1 MRLVLLILI
10 VLSFDLPA
18 FPLAKETIKEFV
30 EELKAYPQL
39 DLEKIDSS
47 LQNVKISKKIIA
59 LMGSPPEKTKTW
71 DQYKSL
77 LVSEQRIER
86 GCRFLKKNK
95 EIFRKAETRYGVPAS
110 IIASI
115 IGVETYYGKIKGN
128 HDVLTA
134 LATLA
139 FHYPLDN
146 PKRKK
151 FFRYQLKEF
160 LVMADRQ
167 GRDFNSYR
175 GSYAGALGIPQF
187 MPDNYRRLAVDFD
200 KDGKIDIINS
210 VQDAVGS
217 IGNFLRYHGWVPN
230 ESVIITV
237 PKSNHLN
244 TNNIELNPS
253 RTNITLSE
261 LIPNWQKI
269 KYFQTIISDF
279 NHDSASVALL
289 EQSEDGNIQQWLGFE
304 NFFTLFRYNPRL
316 FYALAVASLADAL
329 NECGT

>member
-1 MRLVLLILI
+1 M
-10 VLSFDLPA
+10 SFDLPA

-86 GCRFLKKNK
+86 GCRFLKNK

-110 IIASI
+110 IIAAI

-146 PKRKK
+146 PK
-151 FFRYQLKEF
+151 KE
-160 LVMADRQ
+160 
-167 GRDFNSYR
+167 
-175 GSYAGALGIPQF
+175 
-187 MPDNYRRLAVDFD
+187 
-200 KDGKIDIINS
+200 K
-210 VQDAVGS
+210 
-217 IGNFLRYHGWVPN
+217 
-230 ESVIITV
+230 
-237 PKSNHLN
+237 
-244 TNNIELNPS
+244 
-253 RTNITLSE
+253 
-261 LIPNWQKI
+261 
-269 KYFQTIISDF
+269 
-279 NHDSASVALL
+279 
-289 EQSEDGNIQQWLGFE
+289 
-304 NFFTLFRYNPRL
+304 NFFVT
-316 FYALAVASLADAL
+316 SLKSF
-329 NECGT
+329 